1 MTTKTVQNIGQTETI
16 VYQCP
21 NAKTS
26 TLSRVSISNTSD
38 SEITFD
44 IAYYNSSED
53 NTVYLIKNG
62 HLDTGQTHGSISSSN
77 TMDIAAN
84 DYISIISTIDSSI
97 DASITYA
104 EADV

>member
-1 MTTKTVQNIGQTETI
+1 MTTKTVQNIGQTEVI
-16 VYQCP
+16 IYQCP

-26 TLSRVSISNTSD
+26 ILSRVSISNTSD

-44 IAYYNSSED
+44 IAYYNSSDD

-62 HLDTGQTHGSISSSN
+62 KLDTGQNHISISSSN
-77 TMDIAAN
+77 TLSIEAN
-84 DYISIISTIDSSI
+84 DYISVISTIDSSI
-97 DASITYA
+97 DAIITYS